1 MRILALL
8 APLALAACSSPRV
21 YAPVTTTSAEL
32 AGSPAATYPL
42 SAHGEVR
49 LASYGYAEEEP
60 DMRPRAI
67 HLGMAVSNR
76 SDETWVVDT
85 SQQRMLI
92 GGVEVK
98 PDYSGHV
105 EVPPRS
111 TRFVD
116 LVFPLPPT
124 IEGRDEVPAFNVN
137 WVVIAGNQNI
147 VAGRTSFEAR
157 DVMHPRSEGI
167 PVSPR

>member
-1 MRILALL
+1 MRILVAL
-8 APLALAACSSPRV
+8 APLVLAACASQKV

-60 DMRPRAI
+60 GMRPRAI

-85 SQQRMLI
+85 SQQHMLI
-92 GGVEVK
+92 GGIEVK
-98 PDYSGHV
+98 PDYTGRV
-105 EVPPRS
+105 DIPPRS

-124 IEGRDEVPAFNVN
+124 VDGRDEVPAFNVN
-137 WVVIAGNQNI
+137 WVVVAGNQNI

-167 PVSPR
+167 AVPPP